1 MKLKLTGTVLW
12 AMACLGTAQAQ
23 VVEDTAATKLVPP
36 VVARPDTIRPEAVD
50 AAKDSLAT
58 IAIGDSAKP
67 EKKRFLYSLLKEDY
81 PNPNKALYFSLA
93 LPGAGQIYNRRWW
106 KAPLVWGADGWLI
119 YVSQYNARN
128 YRRFRDAYV
137 KELNKMEHEFT
148 GTGLKADDLKRLRD
162 QFDKRKQLSYIG
174 IFAVHLVQAAEA
186 FVDCHLKTFDVSD
199 DLSLQWQPSI
209 EATPFAGPAVGLGLS
224 LRLGK

>member
-12 AMACLGTAQAQ
+12 AMACLGAAQAQ
-23 VVEDTAATKLVPP
+23 VVEDTAATRQVP
-36 VVARPDTIRPEAVD
+36 VVQLDTIRAEETRA
-50 AAKDSLAT
+50 AAKDSLTT
-58 IAIGDSAKP
+58 IADGDTVKAK
-67 EKKRFLYSLLKEDY
+67 KKRFLYSLLKEDY

-128 YRRFRDAYV
+128 YKRFRDAYV

-209 EATPFAGPAVGLGLS
+209 EATPFAGPAIGVGLS